1 MVKNIKI
8 RFIMKKIITYC
19 IIFLLPAFLSACAD
33 DKTGPMENN
42 TTQPGEVSNV
52 LVENMAGKV
61 AISYTLP
68 KDQDLLYVK
77 AVYQLHSGATR
88 EVKASYYTDR
98 MVLDGFRDAK
108 EYDCLLYTSPSPRD
122 A

>member
-1 MVKNIKI
+1 
-8 RFIMKKIITYC
+8 MKKIITYC

-77 AVYQLHSGATR
+77 GVGYSDLAGHVPFGSHTRGQSLILHR
-88 EVKASYYTDR
+88 P
-98 MVLDGFRDAK
+98 DG
-108 EYDCLLYTSPSPRD
+108 T
-122 A
+122 